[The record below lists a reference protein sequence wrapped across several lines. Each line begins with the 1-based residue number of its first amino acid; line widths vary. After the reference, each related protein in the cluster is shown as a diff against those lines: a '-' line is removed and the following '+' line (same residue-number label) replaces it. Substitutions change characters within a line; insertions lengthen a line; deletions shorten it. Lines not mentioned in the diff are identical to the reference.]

1 MKKIFTLALAA
12 AATLGASAAGY
23 QVMNLNAQKI
33 NHDGVAKLNNLGIKG
48 MTSRADEGLPVG
60 ETMVFGNAYVESQ
73 NALVGV
79 SARFDVTAN
88 IEQDGDKYYL
98 SLPMFEGEGIENVKV
113 ELTYD
118 AESSAQVKVP
128 VFTSGEL
135 PVVAKNVPLN
145 DGSRVDVLVA
155 NGTVSSDGNCGIFGN
170 LDLYTQFPGL
180 SQAVPWTSQ
189 QNPNAAP
196 CILFVIER
204 NGKYSIVDV
213 IGDLALPIPNAKY
226 ESTVSYQAESGVVTE
241 SESGDCY
248 VIDYEGEFNDG
259 TEFNVVVG
267 GLGQAFGPAPAM
279 VEGTDFYAPAQY
291 VGLYVDYDL
300 AWMGEQ
306 GADAI
311 EGEVLE
317 DGKVYDIPAMCYAV
331 PAAEAIIY
339 DYQDVKV
346 TRGNN
351 SAIDNINADNTNA
364 PVEYY
369 NLQGMKVNAPAAG
382 QIVIR
387 RQGTEATKI
396 LVK

>member
-48 MTSRADEGLPVG
+48 ITSRADEGLPIG

-73 NALVGV
+73 GALVGV
-79 SARFDVTAN
+79 SARFEVTAN

-135 PVVAKNVPLN
+135 PVVAKNVPLT

-170 LDLYTQFPGL
+170 LYLYTQFPGL

-196 CILFVIER
+196 CILFVIQR
-204 NGKYSIVDV
+204 GNNYSVIDV
-213 IGDLALPIPNAKY
+213 VGDLALPIPNATY
-226 ESTVSYQAESGVVTE
+226 EGTVSYQGESGVVTE

-339 DYQDVKV
+339 DYQDVKISRNTV
-346 TRGNN
+346 G
-351 SAIDNINADNTNA
+351 IDNVNVDNTNA

-369 NLQGMKVNAPAAG
+369 NLQGMKVNTPAAG

>member
-33 NHDGVAKLNNLGIKG
+33 NHDGVAKLNDLGIKG
-48 MTSRADEGLPVG
+48 ITSRADEGLPVG

-73 NALVGV
+73 GSLVGV
-79 SARFDVTAN
+79 SARFDVKAN

-170 LDLYTQFPGL
+170 LYLYTQFPGL

-189 QNPNAAP
+189 QNPDAAP

-248 VIDYEGEFNDG
+248 VVDYEGEFKDG

-291 VGLYVDYDL
+291 VGLYADYDL

-339 DYQDVKV
+339 DYQDVKISRNTV
-346 TRGNN
+346 G
-351 SAIDNINADNTNA
+351 IDNVNVDNTNA

-369 NLQGMKVNAPAAG
+369 NLQGMKVNTPAAG

>member
-73 NALVGV
+73 GALVGV

-135 PVVAKNVPLN
+135 PVVAKNVPLT

-170 LDLYTQFPGL
+170 LYLYTQFPGL

-189 QNPNAAP
+189 QNPDAAP
-196 CILFVIER
+196 CILFVIQR
-204 NGKYSIVDV
+204 GNNYSVIDV
-213 IGDLALPIPNAKY
+213 VGDLALPIPNAKY
-226 ESTVSYQAESGVVTE
+226 QSTVSYQAESGVVTE
-241 SESGDCY
+241 SESDDCY
-248 VIDYEGEFNDG
+248 VIDYEGEFTDG
-259 TEFNVVVG
+259 TEFNVVLG
-267 GLGQAFGPAPAM
+267 GIGQVFGPAPGY
-279 VEGTDFYAPAQY
+279 VDGSDFWAPAQY
-291 VGLYVDYDL
+291 VGLYADYDL
-300 AWMGEQ
+300 AWMGEE
-306 GADAI
+306 GNEEI
-311 EGEVLE
+311 EGTVS
-317 DGKVYDIPAMCYAV
+317 GNGSVYEIPAMCYAV
-331 PAAEAIIY
+331 PAAGAIIY
-339 DYQDVKV
+339 NYEDVKI
-346 TRGNN
+346 TRNA
-351 SAIDNINADNTNA
+351 SAIDNVNVDNTNA

-369 NLQGMKVNAPAAG
+369 NLQGMKVNTPAAG

>member
-33 NHDGVAKLNNLGIKG
+33 NHDGVAKLNDLGIKG
-48 MTSRADEGLPVG
+48 ITSRADEGLPVG

-73 NALVGV
+73 GSLVGV
-79 SARFDVTAN
+79 SARFDVKAN

-170 LDLYTQFPGL
+170 LYLYTQFPGL

-189 QNPNAAP
+189 QNPDAAP

-291 VGLYVDYDL
+291 VGLYADYDL

-339 DYQDVKV
+339 DYQDVKISRNTV
-346 TRGNN
+346 G
-351 SAIDNINADNTNA
+351 IDNVNVDNTNA

-369 NLQGMKVNAPAAG
+369 NLQGMKVNTPAAG

>member
-128 VFTSGEL
+128 VFTSGKL

-155 NGTVSSDGNCGIFGN
+155 NGTVSSDGNCGIFDN
-170 LDLYTQFPGL
+170 LYLYTQFPGL

-189 QNPNAAP
+189 QKPDAAP

-204 NGKYSIVDV
+204 NGKYSVVDV

-291 VGLYVDYDL
+291 VGLYADYDL

-339 DYQDVKV
+339 DYQDVKISRNTV
-346 TRGNN
+346 G
-351 SAIDNINADNTNA
+351 IDNVNVDNTNA

-369 NLQGMKVNAPAAG
+369 NLQGMKVNTPAAG

>member
-33 NHDGVAKLNNLGIKG
+33 NHDGVVKFNNLGIKG

-60 ETMVFGNAYVESQ
+60 ETMVFGNVYVESQ
-73 NALVGV
+73 GALVGV

-135 PVVAKNVPLN
+135 PVVAKNVPLT

-155 NGTVSSDGNCGIFGN
+155 NGTVSSDGNCGLFGN
-170 LDLYTQFPGL
+170 LYLYTQFPGL

-189 QNPNAAP
+189 QNPDAAP
-196 CILFVIER
+196 CILFVIQR
-204 NGKYSIVDV
+204 GNNYSVIDV
-213 IGDLALPIPNAKY
+213 VGDLALPIPNATY
-226 ESTVSYQAESGVVTE
+226 EGTVSYQGESGVVTE

-291 VGLYVDYDL
+291 VGLYADYDL

-339 DYQDVKV
+339 DYQDVKISRNTV
-346 TRGNN
+346 G
-351 SAIDNINADNTNA
+351 IDNVNVDNTNA

-369 NLQGMKVNAPAAG
+369 NLQGMKVNTPAAG

>member
-73 NALVGV
+73 DALVGV

-135 PVVAKNVPLN
+135 PVVAKNVPLT

-155 NGTVSSDGNCGIFGN
+155 NGTVSSDGNCGIFRN
-170 LDLYTQFPGL
+170 LYLYTQFPGL

-189 QNPNAAP
+189 QNPDAAP
-196 CILFVIER
+196 CILFVIQR
-204 NGKYSIVDV
+204 GNNYSVIDV
-213 IGDLALPIPNAKY
+213 VGDLALPIPNATY
-226 ESTVSYQAESGVVTE
+226 EGTVSYQGESGVVTE

-291 VGLYVDYDL
+291 VGLYADYDL

-339 DYQDVKV
+339 DYQDVKISRNTV
-346 TRGNN
+346 G
-351 SAIDNINADNTNA
+351 IDNVNVDNTNA

-369 NLQGMKVNAPAAG
+369 NLQGMKVNTPAAG

>member
-73 NALVGV
+73 GALVGV

-135 PVVAKNVPLN
+135 PVVAKNVPLT

-170 LDLYTQFPGL
+170 LYLYTQFPGL

-189 QNPNAAP
+189 QNPDAAP
-196 CILFVIER
+196 CILFVIQR
-204 NGKYSIVDV
+204 GNNYSVIDV
-213 IGDLALPIPNAKY
+213 VGDLALPIPNATY
-226 ESTVSYQAESGVVTE
+226 EGTVSYQGESGVVTE

-291 VGLYVDYDL
+291 VGLYADYDL
-300 AWMGEQ
+300 VWMGEQ

-346 TRGNN
+346 KRPST
-351 SAIDNINADNTNA
+351 AIDNINADNTNA

-369 NLQGMKVNAPAAG
+369 NLQGMKVNTPAAG

>member
-48 MTSRADEGLPVG
+48 MTSRADEGLPEG

-73 NALVGV
+73 GALVGV
-79 SARFDVTAN
+79 SARFEVTAN

-118 AESSAQVKVP
+118 AESSAQVQVP

-170 LDLYTQFPGL
+170 LYLYTQFPGL

-196 CILFVIER
+196 CILFVIQR
-204 NGKYSIVDV
+204 GNNYSVIDV
-213 IGDLALPIPNAKY
+213 VGDLALPIPNATY
-226 ESTVSYQAESGVVTE
+226 EGTVSYQGESGVVTE

-248 VIDYEGEFNDG
+248 VIDYEGEFSDG

-291 VGLYVDYDL
+291 VGLYADYDL

-306 GADAI
+306 GAEAI

-339 DYQDVKV
+339 DYQNVKV

-369 NLQGMKVNAPAAG
+369 NLQGMKVNTPASG